1 MSDYK
6 EFKGKQG
13 LVRLFN
19 ALGYSRDGLCAAWKN
34 EAAFR
39 EETLLAAVTIPLA
52 FVLGQTG
59 VDRALPATPT
69 EQETMGD
76 YKEFKGKQGI
86 VRLINALGY
95 SRDGLASAW
104 KNEAAFRE
112 ETLLAAVAI
121 PLAIFLGQTGV
132 DRALLIGSILLIL
145 IVEILN
151 SGLEAVVDKA
161 SPEKH
166 ELAKRAKD
174 MGSAAV
180 LLSLVNA
187 AVIWACVLWPAG

>member
-1 MSDYK
+1 MS
-6 EFKGKQG
+6 E
-13 LVRLFN
+13 
-19 ALGYSRDGLCAAWKN
+19 
-34 EAAFR
+34 
-39 EETLLAAVTIPLA
+39 
-52 FVLGQTG
+52 
-59 VDRALPATPT
+59 
-69 EQETMGD
+69 

-86 VRLINALGY
+86 VRLINAMGY
-95 SRDGLASAW
+95 SRDGLSAAW
-104 KNEAAFRE
+104 QHEAAFRE
-112 ETLLAAVAI
+112 EVLLAIVAI
-121 PLAIFLGQTGV
+121 PLALFFGNSGV

-151 SGLEAVVDKA
+151 SGLEAIVDKA

-187 AVIWACVLWPAG
+187 AVVWLCVLWPAG

>member
-19 ALGYSRDGLCAAWKN
+19 ALGYSRDGLAAAWKN

-39 EETLLAAVTIPLA
+39 EEVLLAI
-52 FVLGQTG
+52 
-59 VDRALPATPT
+59 
-69 EQETMGD
+69 
-76 YKEFKGKQGI
+76 
-86 VRLINALGY
+86 
-95 SRDGLASAW
+95 
-104 KNEAAFRE
+104 
-112 ETLLAAVAI
+112 VAI
-121 PLAIFLGQTGV
+121 PLAIFLGETGI
-132 DRALLIGSILLIL
+132 DRALMIGSIVLIL

-151 SGLEAVVDKA
+151 SGLEAIVDKA

-166 ELAKRAKD
+166 ELAKQAKD

-180 LLSLVNA
+180 LLSLINA
-187 AVIWACVLWPAG
+187 AVVWACVLWP